1 MHKYKIGP
9 IRYTVCMS
17 GAKRSLYI
25 LLSMLWILS
34 VIACGRE
41 TEKELVIFAASSLT
55 DVFQELGEE
64 YQLEN
69 PRVSVQFNF
78 AGSSNLRMQLEYGAK
93 ADLYASANSF
103 QIDLALKN
111 NAVRGLPKQFAS
123 NELVLVTPKGNTKV
137 NSLKDLPNQ
146 DVKIIFGASVV
157 PIGVYSNIVLDK
169 LAAAPVF
176 GVEYRK
182 GVEKNIV
189 SYEPNVRMI
198 LNKIVLKQADAAF
211 VYFTDIN
218 SVDPDLI
225 SIIRIPDKYNASV
238 GYFILETSNVAKPI
252 DAKKFVRFIG
262 SEKGLSILKSY
273 GFQESGQ

>member
-1 MHKYKIGP
+1 MHKYKIVSIG
-9 IRYTVCMS
+9 YTVCMS
-17 GAKRSLYI
+17 VATRSLCVLVGI
-25 LLSMLWILS
+25 LWMLSAT
-34 VIACGRE
+34 ACGTDRE
-41 TEKELVIFAASSLT
+41 KQLVIFAASSLT
-55 DVFQELGEE
+55 DVFQKLGEE

-103 QIDLALKN
+103 QIDLALKD
-111 NAVRGLPKQFAS
+111 NAVQGIPKRFAN
-123 NELVLVTPKGNTKV
+123 NELVLVTPKANTKV
-137 NSLKDLPNQ
+137 NSLKDLTNQ

-169 LAAAPVF
+169 LAADPVF
-176 GVEYRK
+176 GNEYRK
-182 GVEKNIV
+182 GVERNIV

-218 SVDPDLI
+218 SVNPDLV
-225 SIIRIPDKYNASV
+225 SVIRIPDKYNASV
-238 GYFILETSNVAKPI
+238 GYFILETSNVSNPI
-252 DAKKFVRFIG
+252 EAMKFLGFIG
-262 SEKGLSILKSY
+262 SEKGLSILESY
-273 GFQESGQ
+273 GFQESDK

>member
-1 MHKYKIGP
+1 
-9 IRYTVCMS
+9 MS

-34 VIACGRE
+34 VTACGRE

-103 QIDLALKN
+103 QIDLAFKN
-111 NAVRGLPKQFAS
+111 NAVRGLPKQYAS

-169 LAAAPVF
+169 LASAPVF
-176 GVEYRK
+176 GVDYRK
-182 GVEKNIV
+182 GVEQNIV

-262 SEKGLSILKSY
+262 SEKGLSILESY

>member
-1 MHKYKIGP
+1 
-9 IRYTVCMS
+9 MS

>member
-34 VIACGRE
+34 VTACGRE
-41 TEKELVIFAASSLT
+41 TEKEVVIFAASSLT

-64 YQLEN
+64 YQLKN

-93 ADLYASANSF
+93 ADLYASANSY
-103 QIDLALKN
+103 QIDLALKDN
-111 NAVRGLPKQFAS
+111 VVRGIPSQFAS
-123 NELVLVTPKGNTKV
+123 NELVLVTPKANTKV
-137 NSLKDLPNQ
+137 NSLKDLMNQ
-146 DVKIIFGASVV
+146 DVKMIFGASVV
-157 PIGVYSNIVLDK
+157 PIGVYSNIVLNK

-176 GVEYRK
+176 GSEYRK
-182 GVEKNIV
+182 GVEQNIV

-211 VYFTDIN
+211 VYYTDIN
-218 SVDPDLI
+218 SVDSDLVSVI
-225 SIIRIPDKYNASV
+225 PIPDKYNASV
-238 GYFILETSNVAKPI
+238 GYFILETSNVANPI
-252 DAKKFVRFIG
+252 EAMKFLEFIS
-262 SEKGLSILKSY
+262 SEKGLSILESY
-273 GFQESGQ
+273 GFQGSDQ

>member
-1 MHKYKIGP
+1 MHKYKIVSIG
-9 IRYTVCMS
+9 YTVCMS

-25 LLSMLWILS
+25 LVGILWILA
-34 VIACGRE
+34 VTACGTE
-41 TEKELVIFAASSLT
+41 TEKQLVIFAASSLT

-64 YQLEN
+64 YQLKN

-111 NAVRGLPKQFAS
+111 NTVQGIPKQFAS
-123 NELVLVTPKGNTKV
+123 NELVLVTPKANNKV
-137 NSLKDLPNQ
+137 NSLKDLMNQ
-146 DVKIIFGASVV
+146 DVKMIFGASVV
-157 PIGVYSNIVLDK
+157 PIGVYSGIVLNK
-169 LAAAPVF
+169 LAADPVF
-176 GVEYRK
+176 GSEYRK
-182 GVEKNIV
+182 GVEQNIV

-218 SVDPDLI
+218 SVNSDLVSVI
-225 SIIRIPDKYNASV
+225 HIPAKYNASV
-238 GYFILETSNVAKPI
+238 GYFILETSNISKPI
-252 DAKKFVRFIG
+252 DAIKFVRFIG
-262 SEKGLSILKSY
+262 SEKGLSILESY
-273 GFQESGQ
+273 GFQESDK